1 MTAEVGEHD
10 VPDPAA
16 RSGERTL
23 EPDDGLLAAIADG
36 DGDAFRRLL
45 VNHLDAI
52 HSYLYR
58 MTGSTADAEDL
69 AQETFLRVWRK
80 ASTFEPGRVKV
91 TTWIHTIA
99 HNLCIDAFRR
109 NKVTHAEEDVT
120 LADDTA
126 DPERLASDGQL
137 AALMERAIAALPGN
151 QRSAILLCQV
161 QGFSNAQA
169 ARILGM
175 NVRALESQLARAR
188 RTLRQAL
195 TAGTGGGER

>member
-1 MTAEVGEHD
+1 MTAEIGERD
-10 VPDPAA
+10 VPRP
-16 RSGERTL
+16 L
-23 EPDDGLLAAIADG
+23 EADDGLLTAVAAG

-45 VNHLDAI
+45 DAHLDAI

-58 MTGSTADAEDL
+58 MTGSRADAEDL

-80 ASTFEPGRVKV
+80 ASTFEPGRVRA

-99 HNLCIDAFRR
+99 HNVCVDTFRR
-109 NKVTHAEEDVT
+109 NRFTHVEDDVAQ
-120 LADDTA
+120 ADETA

-137 AALMERAIAALPGN
+137 ASLMENAIAALPGN

-169 ARILGM
+169 AHILGV
-175 NVRALESQLARAR
+175 NVRALESLLARAR
-188 RTLRQAL
+188 RTLRQTL
-195 TAGTGGGER
+195 SAGTGGGAR